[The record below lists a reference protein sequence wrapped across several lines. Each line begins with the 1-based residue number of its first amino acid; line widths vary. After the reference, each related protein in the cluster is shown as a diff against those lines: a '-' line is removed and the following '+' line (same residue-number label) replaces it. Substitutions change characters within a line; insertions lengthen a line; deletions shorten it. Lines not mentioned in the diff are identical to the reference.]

1 MIAKRLRILVLM
13 HSELV
18 PPTKEQ
24 ESEKEE
30 SSKDPYIHL
39 KKLADKDR
47 LETPWTTEHD
57 ILFHLQEMGHKVRA
71 LGVYSDLLKIR
82 AAIDE
87 FKPHIVYNLL
97 EEFDGETVY
106 DSHVVSYLELLRVPY
121 TGNNPRALMIARD
134 KSLAKKILMYHRIK
148 TPKFAVFPKN
158 KKRKVSKSLQFP
170 LIVKCLDEDAS
181 LALSKASVV
190 HSEEKLY
197 ERVHYINQKIG
208 VDAIVEEFIEGRE
221 FYVGVLG
228 NYRLELLPVWEVFY
242 KKADHP
248 EKEFYSRSAKWNEK
262 YRSRKGIDSGK
273 AKISPELE
281 KKIQTIAKKTYKA
294 LDLNGYARIDVRM
307 DKNENVYV
315 IEANPNPNIAMD
327 DEFAESSYYQDQW
340 DYHDLLHKIL
350 NLGLGWQ
357 KGS

>member
-1 MIAKRLRILVLM
+1 M

-18 PPTKEQ
+18 PPIKKHD
-24 ESEKEE
+24 ESGKIIFE
-30 SSKDPYIHL
+30 SL
-39 KKLADKDR
+39 KDKDR
-47 LETPWTTEHD
+47 LETSWTTEYD
-57 ILFHLQEMGHKVRA
+57 ILYHLQEMGHIVEP

-82 AAIDE
+82 SAIDE

-97 EEFDGETVY
+97 EEFDGETIF
-106 DSHVVSYLELLRVPY
+106 DSHVVSYLELLKIPY
-121 TGNNPRALMIARD
+121 TGNNPRGLILARD
-134 KSLAKKILMYHRIK
+134 KALAKKILMYHRIK
-148 TPKFAVFPKN
+148 TPKFAVFRKN
-158 KKRKVSKSLQFP
+158 KKRKIPKGLQFP

-197 ERVHYINQKIG
+197 ERIKYINEKIG
-208 VDAIVEEFIEGRE
+208 VDAIVEEFIAGRE

-248 EKEFYSRSAKWNEK
+248 EKEFYSRSAKWNDK

-273 AKISPELE
+273 AEISSELE
-281 KKIQTIAKKTYKA
+281 AKIKNIAKKTYKA
-294 LDLNGYARIDVRM
+294 LELNGYARIDVRM
-307 DKNENVYV
+307 DKDENVFV

-327 DEFAESSYYQDQW
+327 DEFAESSYHQDQW
-340 DYHDLLHKIL
+340 DYHKLLHKIL
-350 NLGLGWQ
+350 NLGIGWQ